1 MGVFDPFEAEHVR
14 RPGALGVMLAFGTRP
29 EAIKMLPVL
38 AELRRRPG
46 LAPLA
51 VTTGQHGAMLSQAV
65 DAFGERI
72 DIALPT
78 VPRGLSL
85 SAIFARVLTG
95 VTKVLERQAP
105 ELVLVHGDTTTAL
118 AAALA
123 AFHLRIPVGHVEAGQ
138 RSFDLDRPWPEELN
152 RVAVDA
158 MAELLFAPTER
169 AAANLLAEYRARGRI
184 LVTGNTGIDALL
196 AMEARL
202 GRDAAL
208 AARVVAALPAFDP
221 AKRLVLVT
229 AHRRE
234 SQGAGLA
241 RICEAVAALAVRG
254 DVEIA
259 WPLHNNPAVR
269 EPVLRALGWRPCVH
283 LLEPLDPAAMVFL
296 LRRAALVLTDSGGLQ
311 EEAPA
316 LGKPVLVLREVTER
330 PEAVEAGAA
339 RLVGTD
345 AATIVTQAARLLDDP
360 VAYAAMARPVFP
372 FGDGHASRRIADAIE
387 DWARTRNAPPA
398 LMVAE

>member
-1 MGVFDPFEAEHVR
+1 MGVHQAFGAEPVR
-14 RPGALGVMLAFGTRP
+14 RRGALGVLLAFGTRP

-38 AELRRRPG
+38 AELRRRPS
-46 LAPLA
+46 LSPLA
-51 VTTGQHGAMLSQAV
+51 LSTGQHGAMLAQAV
-65 DAFGERI
+65 AAFGERI
-72 DIALPT
+72 DIAQPT
-78 VPRGLSL
+78 LPRGLSL

-95 VTKVLERQAP
+95 VTKALERHAP
-105 ELVLVHGDTTTAL
+105 DLVLVHGDTTTAL

-138 RSFDLDRPWPEELN
+138 RSYDLDRPWPEELN

-169 AAANLLAEYRARGRI
+169 AAANLLGEYRARGRI
-184 LVTGNTGIDALL
+184 LVTGNSGIDALL

-202 GRDAAL
+202 VRDAAL
-208 AARVVAALPAFDP
+208 AARVAAALPAFDP

-241 RICEAVAALAVRG
+241 RICDAVAALAARG

-269 EPVLRALGWRPCVH
+269 EPVLRALGWRPSVH

-316 LGKPVLVLREVTER
+316 LGKPLLVLREVTER

-345 AATIVTQAARLLDDP
+345 AAAIVAQAERLLDDP
-360 VAYAAMARPVFP
+360 LAYAAMARPVFP
-372 FGDGHASRRIADAIE
+372 FGDGSASCRIADAIE

>member
-1 MGVFDPFEAEHVR
+1 
-14 RPGALGVMLAFGTRP
+14 
-29 EAIKMLPVL
+29 MLPVL
-38 AELRRRPG
+38 AELRRRPS
-46 LAPLA
+46 LSPLA
-51 VTTGQHGAMLSQAV
+51 LSTGQHGAMLAQAV
-65 DAFGERI
+65 AAFGERI
-72 DIALPT
+72 DIAQPT
-78 VPRGLSL
+78 LPRGLSL

-95 VTKVLERQAP
+95 VTKALERHAP
-105 ELVLVHGDTTTAL
+105 DLVLVHGDTTTAL

-138 RSFDLDRPWPEELN
+138 RSYDLDRPWPEELN

-169 AAANLLAEYRARGRI
+169 AAANLLGEYRARGRI
-184 LVTGNTGIDALL
+184 LVTGNTGIDALM

-202 GRDAAL
+202 VRDAAL
-208 AARVVAALPAFDP
+208 AARVAAALPAFDP

-241 RICEAVAALAVRG
+241 RICDAVAALAARG

-269 EPVLRALGWRPCVH
+269 EPVLRALGWRPSVH

-316 LGKPVLVLREVTER
+316 LGKPLLVLREVTER

-345 AATIVTQAARLLDDP
+345 AAAIVAQAERLLDDP
-360 VAYAAMARPVFP
+360 LAYAAMARPVFP
-372 FGDGHASRRIADAIE
+372 FGDGSASCRIADAIE